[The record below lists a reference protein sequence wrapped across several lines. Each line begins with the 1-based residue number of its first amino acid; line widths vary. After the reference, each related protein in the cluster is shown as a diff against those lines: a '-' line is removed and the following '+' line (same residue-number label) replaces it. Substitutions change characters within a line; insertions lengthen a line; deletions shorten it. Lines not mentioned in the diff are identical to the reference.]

1 MKRIAFLF
9 VFFMAAVGMS
19 AQEKYSEIKFDTTE
33 YDFGTFYRDVNKL
46 SHTFTFKN
54 VGNHPAVIN
63 QVITTCGCTVAT
75 YTTKPVLPGKTG
87 TVNIVYNAI
96 GRFPGNSAN
105 NAMIERLKNHNPKN
119 KFEKAYNKAAYK
131 RQHDR

>member
-19 AQEKYSEIKFDTTE
+19 AQEKYSGIKFDTTE

-96 GRFPGNSAN
+96 GRFPGNFKKTITLKTNSKKPIIKLHIKGN
-105 NAMIERLKNHNPKN
+105 MI
-119 KFEKAYNKAAYK
+119 
-131 RQHDR
+131 DRP

>member
-87 TVNIVYNAI
+87 TINIVYNAI
-96 GRFPGNSAN
+96 GRFP
-105 NAMIERLKNHNPKN
+105 KKN
-119 KFEKAYNKAAYK
+119 KKTITLKTNSKK
-131 RQHDR
+131 PIIKLHIKGNMIDRP

>member
-75 YTTKPVLPGKTG
+75 YTTKPVLPGKMG

-96 GRFPGNSAN
+96 GRFPGNFKKTITLKTNSKKPIIKLHIKGN
-105 NAMIERLKNHNPKN
+105 MI
-119 KFEKAYNKAAYK
+119 
-131 RQHDR
+131 DRP

>member
-9 VFFMAAVGMS
+9 VFFMATVGMS

-96 GRFPGNSAN
+96 GRFPGNFKKTITLKTNSKKPIIKLHIKGN
-105 NAMIERLKNHNPKN
+105 MI
-119 KFEKAYNKAAYK
+119 
-131 RQHDR
+131 DRP

>member
-19 AQEKYSEIKFDTTE
+19 AQEKHSEIKFDTTE

-96 GRFPGNSAN
+96 GRFPGNFKKTITLKTNSKKPIIKLHIKGN
-105 NAMIERLKNHNPKN
+105 MI
-119 KFEKAYNKAAYK
+119 
-131 RQHDR
+131 DRP

>member
-19 AQEKYSEIKFDTTE
+19 AQEKDSEIKFDTTE

-96 GRFPGNSAN
+96 GRFPGNFKKTITLKTNSKKPIIKLHIKGN
-105 NAMIERLKNHNPKN
+105 MI
-119 KFEKAYNKAAYK
+119 
-131 RQHDR
+131 DRP

>member
-96 GRFPGNSAN
+96 GRFPGNFKKT
-105 NAMIERLKNHNPKN
+105 ITLKTN
-119 KFEKAYNKAAYK
+119 K

>member
-9 VFFMAAVGMS
+9 VFFMSAVGIS

-96 GRFPGNSAN
+96 GRFPGNFKKTITLKTNSKKPIIKLHIKGN
-105 NAMIERLKNHNPKN
+105 MI
-119 KFEKAYNKAAYK
+119 
-131 RQHDR
+131 DRP

>member
-19 AQEKYSEIKFDTTE
+19 AQGKNSEIKFDTTE

-96 GRFPGNSAN
+96 GRFPGNFKKTITLKTNSKKPIIKLHIKGN
-105 NAMIERLKNHNPKN
+105 MI
-119 KFEKAYNKAAYK
+119 
-131 RQHDR
+131 DRP

>member
-19 AQEKYSEIKFDTTE
+19 AQEKYFEIKFDTTE

-96 GRFPGNSAN
+96 GRFPGNFKKTITLKTNSKKPIIKLHIKGN
-105 NAMIERLKNHNPKN
+105 MI
-119 KFEKAYNKAAYK
+119 
-131 RQHDR
+131 DRP

>member
-46 SHTFTFKN
+46 
-54 VGNHPAVIN
+54 
-63 QVITTCGCTVAT
+63 AT
-75 YTTKPVLPGKTG
+75 PLLLKMWAIILP
-87 TVNIVYNAI
+87 
-96 GRFPGNSAN
+96 
-105 NAMIERLKNHNPKN
+105 L
-119 KFEKAYNKAAYK
+119 
-131 RQHDR
+131 

>member
-96 GRFPGNSAN
+96 GRFPGNFNITLKTNSKKPIIKLHIKGN
-105 NAMIERLKNHNPKN
+105 MI
-119 KFEKAYNKAAYK
+119 
-131 RQHDR
+131 DRP

>member
-9 VFFMAAVGMS
+9 VFLMAAVGMS

-96 GRFPGNSAN
+96 GRFPGNFKKTITLKTNSKKPIIKLHIKGN
-105 NAMIERLKNHNPKN
+105 MI
-119 KFEKAYNKAAYK
+119 
-131 RQHDR
+131 DRP

>member
-9 VFFMAAVGMS
+9 VFFMVAVGMS

-75 YTTKPVLPGKTG
+75 YTTKPVLPGRTG

-96 GRFPGNSAN
+96 GRFPGNFKKTITLKTNSKKPIIKLHIKGN
-105 NAMIERLKNHNPKN
+105 MI
-119 KFEKAYNKAAYK
+119 
-131 RQHDR
+131 DRP

>member
-1 MKRIAFLF
+1 MKRIAFF
-9 VFFMAAVGMS
+9 FFFFMAAVGMS

-96 GRFPGNSAN
+96 GRFPGNFKKTITLKTNSKKPIIKLHIKGN
-105 NAMIERLKNHNPKN
+105 MI
-119 KFEKAYNKAAYK
+119 
-131 RQHDR
+131 DRP